1 MGKPH
6 WLGNYAKL
14 VCSIHS
20 NNEVLGKEVYL
31 MSDICLLHY
40 ICHLHDSNCLIYVNK
55 MFHSNVS
62 DILHSMFQINIL
74 DVESFHNNFKKYSSC
89 SAVWIQK
96 KMFKMRDHYE
106 TAQSSTCVCKNYFN
120 VKIKCMRMK
129 WDQCCLQDKNTPMT
143 TVFIWLCLRG
153 IMAYF

>member
-62 DILHSMFQINIL
+62 DILHSICFRLTYLMLKAFIITL
-74 DVESFHNNFKKYSSC
+74 KSTVAVLLYEYRKK
-89 SAVWIQK
+89 
-96 KMFKMRDHYE
+96 
-106 TAQSSTCVCKNYFN
+106 
-120 VKIKCMRMK
+120 
-129 WDQCCLQDKNTPMT
+129 CLK
-143 TVFIWLCLRG
+143 
-153 IMAYF
+153 